1 MNKKTYCDYCDDFI
15 EFNIKENQ
23 VLYDEIFDVNYLG
36 TTCFCKRCSN
46 KVNPDDIEIL
56 NMKKANDEY
65 ERKIIKP
72 EDIKNLLEK
81 YSIEANNLSNILEWE
96 EDTITRYINGS
107 KPSIKN
113 SNILKILYENSNE
126 IVNLMKK

>member
-1 MNKKTYCDYCDDFI
+1 
-15 EFNIKENQ
+15 
-23 VLYDEIFDVNYLG
+23 
-36 TTCFCKRCSN
+36 
-46 KVNPDDIEIL
+46 
-56 NMKKANDEY
+56 MKKANDEY